1 MNDIK
6 DKIIKVLSW
15 ALIFL
20 AFIMLADLMVFI
32 FYGSYLFLNN

>member
-6 DKIIKVLSW
+6 DKIIKVLTYF
-15 ALIFL
+15 LIFL

-32 FYGSYLFLNN
+32 FYGSYLLLNH